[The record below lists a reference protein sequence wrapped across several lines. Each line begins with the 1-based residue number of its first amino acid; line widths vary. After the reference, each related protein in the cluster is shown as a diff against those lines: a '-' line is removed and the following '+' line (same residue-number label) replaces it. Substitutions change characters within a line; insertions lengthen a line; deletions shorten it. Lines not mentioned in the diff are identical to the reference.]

1 MTPEG
6 KVVAAIKS
14 VIKELH
20 GEVRKTSWV
29 GHIGAPD
36 LFIMMPGWHFWVE
49 VKAPGEKPK
58 KHQLREHKVMAES
71 GCEVQVYDTASD
83 VAKLIADRYSLSDGR
98 AERQI
103 CLMAY
108 ELWAFWRRRERAEN
122 ERA

>member
-20 GEVRKTSWV
+20 GEVRKCSWV

-58 KHQLREHKVMAES
+58 KHQLREHKVMGES
-71 GCEVQVYDTASD
+71 GCEVRVFDAASD

-98 AERQI
+98 TERQI
-103 CLMAY
+103 CLKAY
-108 ELWAFWRRRERAEN
+108 ELWVTWRRKERAEN
-122 ERA
+122 A